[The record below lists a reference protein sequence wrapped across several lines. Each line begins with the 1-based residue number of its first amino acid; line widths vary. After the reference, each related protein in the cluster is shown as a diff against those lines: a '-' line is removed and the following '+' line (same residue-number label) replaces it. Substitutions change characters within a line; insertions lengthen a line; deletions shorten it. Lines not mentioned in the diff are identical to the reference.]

1 MKQARALKFVRYAQ
15 IQSHLRRGWMTLI
28 PNDAHRGLVYGI
40 EMAWLCDCPIP
51 CEIKF
56 NQLSR
61 VPSTPTENEHER
73 A

>member
-1 MKQARALKFVRYAQ
+1 MIPRALKFVRYDQ
-15 IQSHLRRGWMTLI
+15 IQSHLKRGWMTLI
-28 PNDAHRGLVYGI
+28 PNGTMHHNVYGI
-40 EMAWLCDCPIP
+40 EMAWLCDCKIP

-61 VPSTPTENEHER
+61 VPSTPTESV

>member
-1 MKQARALKFVRYAQ
+1 MNHARALKFVRYDQ
-15 IQSHLRRGWMTLI
+15 IQSHLKRGWMTLI
-28 PNDAHRGLVYGI
+28 PNGAMHHHTYGI

-61 VPSTPTENEHER
+61 VPSTPTESV

>member
-1 MKQARALKFVRYAQ
+1 VKHARALKFVRYDQ
-15 IQSHLRRGWMTLI
+15 VQSHLKRGWVTLI

-40 EMAWLCDCPIP
+40 EMAWLCDCKIP

-61 VPSTPTENEHER
+61 VPSTPTESV

>member
-1 MKQARALKFVRYAQ
+1 MSARALKFVRYDQ
-15 IQSHLRRGWMTLI
+15 IQSHLKRGWMTLI
-28 PNDAHRGLVYGI
+28 PNAAHRGLVYGI
-40 EMAWLCDCPIP
+40 EMAWLCDCKIP

-61 VPSTPTENEHER
+61 VPSTPTESV

>member
-1 MKQARALKFVRYAQ
+1 MTPRALKFVRYDQ

-28 PNDAHRGLVYGI
+28 PNGVHRSHVYGI

-61 VPSTPTENEHER
+61 VPLTQTKDAEHER